1 MINTC
6 KSKKGIVKYITAK
19 KRHSILLHSEEM
31 PVSNSADQVDS
42 NINNTIEKEIL
53 SEAYLQIIPVTMT
66 NSRRGY

>member
-1 MINTC
+1 
-6 KSKKGIVKYITAK
+6 
-19 KRHSILLHSEEM
+19 M

-66 NSRRGY
+66 NSRRGYRNSYQRGFRYRLRYR